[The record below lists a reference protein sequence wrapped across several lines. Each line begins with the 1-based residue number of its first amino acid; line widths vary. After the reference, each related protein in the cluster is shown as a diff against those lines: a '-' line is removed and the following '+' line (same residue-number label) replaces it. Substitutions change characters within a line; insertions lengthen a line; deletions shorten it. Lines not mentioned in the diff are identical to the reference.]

1 MSHNAQRKA
10 GSTISVAPAR
20 QRASRRTRQSRG
32 RPGDRWNLSAS
43 GGARFSSVSQADS
56 KHGAAPFDPDPV
68 IEAYKKHVDRTLL
81 RENLKLTPG
90 ERLEKLAA
98 FMRSL
103 REVQGAAGPG
113 RR

>member
-1 MSHNAQRKA
+1 MSHA
-10 GSTISVAPAR
+10 
-20 QRASRRTRQSRG
+20 ASRTT
-32 RPGDRWNLSAS
+32 PLE
-43 GGARFSSVSQADS
+43 FE
-56 KHGAAPFDPDPV
+56 PDPV

-90 ERLEKLAA
+90 ERLEKLAV

-103 REVQGAAGPG
+103 AEVQGAVGPG